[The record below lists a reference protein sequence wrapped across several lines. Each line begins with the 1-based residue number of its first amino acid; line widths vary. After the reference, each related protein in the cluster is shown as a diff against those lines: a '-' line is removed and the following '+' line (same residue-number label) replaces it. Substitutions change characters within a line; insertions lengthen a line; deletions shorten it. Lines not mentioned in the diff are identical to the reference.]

1 MKIGIDIDEVIVEFA
16 RGYFDFYN
24 SKHGTSFKFEDAVTY
39 DLWKVLGV
47 SREKSFQIADDYY
60 KTESFRNLEI
70 VKGSI
75 EKIKELSG
83 KHKIFIVTSR
93 PLSIRKQ
100 TTDFFKRVLG
110 DTPLQIIYS
119 GDLYGG
125 QGKNKAELCTELGLS
140 FFIEDNTRF
149 ALECAQRGIR
159 VVLLDKPW
167 NQDAVH
173 ENISRVNGWEE
184 IPGKIK

>member
-16 RGYFDFYN
+16 RGYFEFYN
-24 SKHGTSFKFEDAVTY
+24 SKHGTLFKFEDAFTY

-47 SREKSFQIADDYY
+47 SKEKSIQLADDYY
-60 KTESFRNLEI
+60 KTESFRNIEI
-70 VKGSI
+70 VKDSI

-83 KHKIFIVTSR
+83 KHEIFIVTSR
-93 PLSIRKQ
+93 PVSIRKQ
-100 TTDFFKRVLG
+100 TADFFKKVLDG
-110 DTPLQIIYS
+110 IPLKIVYS
-119 GDLYGG
+119 GDFFGG

-140 FFIEDNTRF
+140 FFIEDNKKF
-149 ALECAQRGIR
+149 ALECAQRGVK

-167 NQDAVH
+167 NRDAIH